1 MRSHAQQ
8 SFRFVC
14 FVCFVVL
21 LDFTR
26 VTFAAEGPA
35 NKPPP
40 PGIDASPSL
49 KIAKTPTA
57 KLNAD
62 GFLSRWLVLEPI
74 PGDGRVTD
82 SAVRAAAAKEYFPG
96 QLSIMPR
103 AGDKMTIGDA
113 SYTWHAIDSS
123 RHNINLYHFA
133 YYLGKE
139 TSNVVFW
146 GVTVVDSPEEMT
158 NVRLA
163 VGSNAG
169 SVWWIN
175 DKEVVGIYGDRQTQI
190 DDGVSKKLT
199 LKKGANIVR
208 FLIVN
213 NRGMVDCCARFLDA
227 DDNPIARL
235 TLVSPDSIKPTR

>member
-1 MRSHAQQ
+1 MIPGRS
-8 SFRFVC
+8 
-14 FVCFVVL
+14 
-21 LDFTR
+21 
-26 VTFAAEGPA
+26 FAAPA
-35 NKPPP
+35 LALLLSLGLARAAIAAEPPGNKPPP

-57 KLNAD
+57 KLKPD

-82 SAVRAAAAKEYFPG
+82 SAVRAAVAKDYFSG

-103 AGDKMTIGDA
+103 SGDKVPVGDA
-113 SYTWHAIDSS
+113 SHTWHALDSS
-123 RHNINLYHFA
+123 RHNLNLYHFA
-133 YYLGKE
+133 YFLGKE

-169 SVWWIN
+169 SVWWVN
-175 DKEVVGIYGDRQTQI
+175 GREVIGIYGDRQTQI

-199 LKKGANIVR
+199 LQKGPNVVR
-208 FLIVN
+208 FMVVN

-227 DDNPIARL
+227 NDNPISRL
-235 TLVSPDSIKPTR
+235 TILSPDVTQSSR